1 MRCVFARSMND
12 TSGSLKQAYGIGV
25 EGAGLVERLEHAEPH
40 LIGGLGTD
48 DGVRTTVIGEVESG
62 AGCVSVQGWI
72 LHVSIVNAGI
82 RRLFERGSLRDVVFS
97 THFFLISMG
106 DCCLLSPFR

>member
-1 MRCVFARSMND
+1 MEQGFSQVQRGDA
-12 TSGSLKQAYGIGV
+12 SGADALCFRLLDERHVRLVEQAYGIGV
-25 EGAGLVERLEHAEPH
+25 EGAGLVERFEHAEPH
-40 LIGGLGTD
+40 LIGGFGTD

-97 THFFLISMG
+97 M
-106 DCCLLSPFR
+106 